1 MKIDAQILAKIIE
14 QVKMSVSRK
23 LTSVCQ
29 EEVKFERVSKDFN
42 NDLVG
47 IVSFIGDVSFI
58 LLLML
63 TDDHVRKIS
72 SKFVGVEMD
81 TSSDDIGDLTSEIAN
96 IVFGDIDMDLK
107 TINLRT
113 ERSLPT
119 ILKGKDMQPVLR
131 KKAPSVILSF
141 GKDNILVEMIGTT
154 DDSLHKRPGS

>member
-1 MKIDAQILAKIIE
+1 MKLDPLVLKKIIE
-14 QVKMSVSRK
+14 QVKISVSRK
-23 LTSVCQ
+23 LTSICQ
-29 EEVKFERVSKDFN
+29 EEIKFEKVAKDFN
-42 NDLVG
+42 NDMLG

-58 LLLML
+58 LLIML

-81 TSSDDIGDLTSEIAN
+81 SSSEDIGDLISEIAN

-107 TINLRT
+107 SINIKT

-131 KKAPSVILSF
+131 RKAPSIILSF
-141 GKDNILVEMIGTT
+141 GKDNILVELIGTT
-154 DDSLHKRPGS
+154 DDSLHRKPGS

>member
-1 MKIDAQILAKIIE
+1 MKLDAQILAKIIE
-14 QVKMSVSRK
+14 QVKISVSRK

-63 TDDHVRKIS
+63 TDDHIRKIS